1 MPKRRYL
8 ELTTEQIGELED
20 IRDRHDKAY
29 LRERASALLKIGS
42 GASPH
47 QVALHGLLKPRDPD
61 TIYDWMDRFDA
72 EGIAGLGIKPGRGR
86 KPAFSPSVRE
96 A

>member
-8 ELTTEQIGELED
+8 ELTSEQIGELED
-20 IRDRHDKAY
+20 IRDRHDKAF

-42 GASPH
+42 GTSPH

-61 TIYDWMDRFDA
+61 TIYDWMDRFEA
-72 EGIAGLGIKPGRGR
+72 EGIVGLGIKPGRGR

-96 A
+96 G